1 VQPALNKG
9 DLMKLV
15 VSLMALVM
23 GMFSAFAQRGTPMSG
38 IDATM
43 IKMFGDVKAFTA
55 PAEVHLLDK
64 ELKETSVMP
73 MTFSLRDGK
82 MRAELD
88 VSEAKGVAMPPEA
101 AGMMK
106 QAGLDK
112 MVTLIQPDKKTTTL
126 IYPNAQACADI
137 PVSEEEDAGKFE
149 TTELEKETVQGHPC
163 KKVKLTSTDSKG
175 KSREALVWQATDLKN
190 FPIKMQMAQKSNTV
204 IVNFRDPKLEAPPA
218 SQFEIPAAYIRY
230 PSVQALM
237 QAVMMKMFSGA
248 GPK

>member
-1 VQPALNKG
+1 
-9 DLMKLV
+9 MKPIL
-15 VSLMALVM
+15 SIMALVL
-23 GMFSAFAQRGTPMSG
+23 GTLSAFAQRGTPMSG
-38 IDATM
+38 IDSAM
-43 IKMFGDVKAFTA
+43 IKMFGDVKAFSA

-73 MTFSLRDGK
+73 MTFALRDNK
-82 MRAELD
+82 MRAD
-88 VSEAKGVAMPPEA
+88 MDMSEAKGAALPPEA

-106 QAGLDK
+106 QAGIDK
-112 MVTLIQPDKKTTTL
+112 MVALIQPDKKTTTL

-137 PVSEEEDAGKFE
+137 PVSENEDAGKFE
-149 TTELEKETVQGHPC
+149 STELEKETIQGHPC

-175 KSREALVWQATDLKN
+175 KTREALVWQATDLKN

-218 SQFEIPAAYIRY
+218 SQFEIPAGYTRY

-248 GPK
+248 GAK